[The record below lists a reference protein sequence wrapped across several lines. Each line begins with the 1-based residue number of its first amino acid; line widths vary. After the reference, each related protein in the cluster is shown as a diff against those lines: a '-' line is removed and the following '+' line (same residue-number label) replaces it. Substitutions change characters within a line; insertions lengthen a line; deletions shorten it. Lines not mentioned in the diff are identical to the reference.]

1 MSSSKP
7 PKYQKRDNPNSDFC
21 CVPKCAVSGKF
32 NSTVSFHH
40 IPKDE
45 TLRKL
50 WMRNVRRENLVVKRT
65 TTVCSRHFV
74 STDVIQGGRR
84 HLREGAVPVLFAWND
99 YSLPAA
105 SVWERR
111 PRPEDEGTEKENMD
125 VELLLQCHDYDAKPE
140 PSALDIAYE
149 KIETQQLLIE
159 ELQKRLEE
167 VTLKQSFGLERFSAS
182 DDDIRFYTR
191 FASYRHLQAFWRQI
205 EPATSRIVRVG
216 TQPSTFST
224 TEAPVTAADPSRQTC
239 RCLPLIDELFL
250 FLVYL
255 SLGLTEKDLADRFNI
270 HQTAVSRIIKSWV
283 HFLYT
288 LLGAVRIWMS
298 PEEIRAT
305 MPSVFSKYS
314 DTQVIIDHT
323 ELRCQMPSSLLVQS
337 ETFSQCKSHTTMK
350 GMIGVSPH
358 GAVTFVSSLYPGS
371 VSDKELFRQSEIIPL
386 LDKDMAVMVDE
397 GFRIDDLVPCKVHRL
412 LCDKSHLS
420 HDEVLVTQDF
430 AQLRMHVDKIIQRI
444 KGIKLFDSVIPLSI
458 SGSINQLFAV
468 ACLLTNYQNKPLVKA
483 WAKELTLC

>member
-1 MSSSKP
+1 
-7 PKYQKRDNPNSDFC
+7 
-21 CVPKCAVSGKF
+21 
-32 NSTVSFHH
+32 
-40 IPKDE
+40 
-45 TLRKL
+45 
-50 WMRNVRRENLVVKRT
+50 
-65 TTVCSRHFV
+65 
-74 STDVIQGGRR
+74 
-84 HLREGAVPVLFAWND
+84 
-99 YSLPAA
+99 
-105 SVWERR
+105 
-111 PRPEDEGTEKENMD
+111 MD

-140 PSALDIAYE
+140 ASALDIAYE
-149 KIETQQLLIE
+149 KIEAQQLLIE

-216 TQPSTFST
+216 TQPSTSSA
-224 TEAPVTAADPSRQTC
+224 TEAPVKTADPSRQTS

-255 SLGLTEKDLADRFNI
+255 ALGLKEKDLGDRFNV
-270 HQTAVSRIIKSWV
+270 HHTAVSRIIESWV
-283 HFLYT
+283 RFLYT
-288 LLGAVRIWMS
+288 LLGAVRIWTS

-323 ELRCQMPSSLLVQS
+323 ELRCQS

-371 VSDKELFRQSEIIPL
+371 VSDKELFRQSGIIPL

-412 LCDKSHLS
+412 LCDNSHPS
-420 HDEVLVTQDF
+420 HDEVLVTQDITR
-430 AQLRMHVDKIIQRI
+430 LRIHVEKIIERI
-444 KGIKLFDSVIPLSI
+444 KGIKLFDTIIPMSI

-468 ACLLTNYQNKPLVKA
+468 ACLLTNYQNKA
-483 WAKELTLC
+483 WAKELTVCEPH

>member
-1 MSSSKP
+1 MSLSKP
-7 PKYQKRDNPNSDFC
+7 IKYQKRNNPNSDFC
-21 CVPKCAVSGKF
+21 CVPKCAISGKF
-32 NSTVSFHH
+32 NSTISFHH
-40 IPKDE
+40 FPKDE
-45 TLRKL
+45 TLRKI
-50 WMRNVRRENLVVKRT
+50 WIRNVRRENLVIKRT

-84 HLREGAVPVLFAWND
+84 RLKEGAVPVLFAWND

-111 PRPEDEGTEKENMD
+111 PRPEDGVTEKENMD

-149 KIETQQLLIE
+149 KIEAQQLVIE
-159 ELQKRLEE
+159 ELRKRLEE

-205 EPATSRIVRVG
+205 EPATRRIVRVG
-216 TQPSTFST
+216 TQPSTSST
-224 TEAPVTAADPSRQTC
+224 TAAPDKAADLPRHPS

-255 SLGLTEKDLADRFNI
+255 SLGLKEKDLGDRFNI
-270 HQTAVSRIIKSWV
+270 HQSAVSRIIKSWV
-283 HFLYT
+283 NFLYT

-305 MPSVFSKYS
+305 MPSVFGKYS
-314 DTQVIIDHT
+314 DTQVIVDCT
-323 ELRCQMPSSLLVQS
+323 ELRCKVPSSLLLQS
-337 ETFSQCKSHTTMK
+337 ETFSQCKSHATLK

-371 VSDKELFRQSEIIPL
+371 VSDKELFRQSGIIPL

-397 GFRIDDLVPCKVHRL
+397 GFRIDDLVPCKVYRPPFQ
-412 LCDKSHLS
+412 LS
-420 HDEVLVTQDF
+420 HDEVLVTQDI
-430 AQLRMHVDKIIQRI
+430 ARLRIHVERIIQRI
-444 KGIKLFDSVIPLSI
+444 KEIKLFDTIIPLTI
-458 SGSINQLFAV
+458 SGSINQLFEV

-483 WAKELTLC
+483 WAKELTLY